1 MRGANGSLLGL
12 AISADWIKGKGA
24 DLIGQR
30 VTSHK
35 DLATLAAVLRD
46 PRAETFRYFL
56 VKNGE
61 IVYHTAV
68 TSRMTSSSAAFVGSA
83 GDFMNQIKA
92 TMERIGADGYYLLH
106 NHPSGIT
113 QASEA
118 DVKLTRNVSAAIPG
132 FLGHVILDHTE
143 YGLIDTENP
152 TGEAGRSFQ
161 SFKGSFPLDVTGPDP
176 TRTGGTIPHPA
187 LGTSISSP
195 SLFAEM
201 ANGLRDA
208 SNVVMVATDAQLRVT
223 GIMEVPAEHMKRGK
237 LTAFKHMAR
246 LRKVAGADY
255 LFAITPD
262 GMDHGDLSGNILNSG
277 WLLDVHVSASPTS
290 AVRGSL
296 QDRGQMA
303 GHRGLGRYREM
314 FAAQPQL
321 AYQLGLFGVMDDA
334 RREETA
340 IAERKDSPQITLFTA
355 LDAAKIG
362 AGETAGDPIGWDAM
376 DIPMREELAVS
387 AGWKTKKGSINPQG
401 KQIVRRSWAD
411 MPQGTRDTLTR
422 FANGD
427 EKIGAGVAM
436 FHTGSPVAVEPISA
450 KDFDVVVARLTDGW
464 NTVSRYRIVPI
475 DDYADIPAG
484 VLAAAEEF
492 GYPVENIKGFV
503 YQGHA
508 YLVRPNL
515 ANASEGRGSPDA

>member
-1 MRGANGSLLGL
+1 MARYLVLRLVPTGSR
-12 AISADWIKGKGA
+12 KGA

-118 DVKLTRNVSAAIPG
+118 DVKLTRDVSAAIPG

-255 LFAITPD
+255 EASSIADVMDKVRDALGEAPKAKRMEFEVRGQPGRYAINKK
-262 GMDHGDLSGNILNSG
+262 GDKLYRK
-277 WLLDVHVSASPTS
+277 VTTTSPTTRRTTTS
-290 AVRGSL
+290 ILGKTTVRKSL
-296 QDRGQMA
+296 
-303 GHRGLGRYREM
+303 HVNL
-314 FAAQPQL
+314 
-321 AYQLGLFGVMDDA
+321 
-334 RREETA
+334 
-340 IAERKDSPQITLFTA
+340 RKL
-355 LDAAKIG
+355 
-362 AGETAGDPIGWDAM
+362 
-376 DIPMREELAVS
+376 
-387 AGWKTKKGSINPQG
+387 
-401 KQIVRRSWAD
+401 
-411 MPQGTRDTLTR
+411 
-422 FANGD
+422 
-427 EKIGAGVAM
+427 
-436 FHTGSPVAVEPISA
+436 
-450 KDFDVVVARLTDGW
+450 
-464 NTVSRYRIVPI
+464 
-475 DDYADIPAG
+475 
-484 VLAAAEEF
+484 
-492 GYPVENIKGFV
+492 
-503 YQGHA
+503 
-508 YLVRPNL
+508 
-515 ANASEGRGSPDA
+515 